1 MFADKLKKLRAE
13 KGLKQQQLAEELN
26 VSKSSIAMWET
37 NNREPDAQML
47 IKIANFFGV
56 TVDYLL
62 SNEHPDDHAD
72 HRVQILARK
81 TKDLPESERE
91 DLLNL
96 LDATVNTFLKAKGKL
111 DD

>member
-47 IKIANFFGV
+47 IKIANFSG
-56 TVDYLL
+56 
-62 SNEHPDDHAD
+62 
-72 HRVQILARK
+72 
-81 TKDLPESERE
+81 
-91 DLLNL
+91 
-96 LDATVNTFLKAKGKL
+96 
-111 DD
+111 